1 MEKQDYI
8 QLFDK
13 FLLKQASPEEV
24 QILIQWLKSEGSFQD
39 WMDEEWDVA
48 SSGMDTDLQQKLLG
62 QIKQKISL
70 EMQQAPLKRNKYRTL
85 YLWTARIASVVILL
99 LLTGISVYRYAMEQ
113 QKMQDM
119 IVSVEKGQ
127 KANITLPDGSKVWVN
142 SDSRLIYGSRFT
154 SKERILELE
163 GEAYFEVAP
172 DKDRPFI
179 VETNDLAV
187 RALGT
192 SFNIKS
198 YEEEKDIST
207 VLMTGK
213 VEVSSSYDR
222 LILNPNERIVFD
234 KQTGHMEK
242 SSVENA
248 KEYINWKFNELTF
261 KGETFENIVHTLE
274 RYYNTRIVFES
285 ESLKKY
291 RFTGTPGN
299 TSLESILQILSLT
312 SPLSYEVKDS
322 LIILRE
328 NVKQKAYYEKALK

>member
-70 EMQQAPLKRNKYRTL
+70 EMQQAPLKRNKYRTI
-85 YLWTARIASVVILL
+85 YLWTARIASVIILL

-127 KANITLPDGSKVWVN
+127 KANVVLPDGSKVWVN

-154 SKERILELE
+154 SNLH
-163 GEAYFEVAP
+163 Y
-172 DKDRPFI
+172 
-179 VETNDLAV
+179 
-187 RALGT
+187 
-192 SFNIKS
+192 S
-198 YEEEKDIST
+198 
-207 VLMTGK
+207 
-213 VEVSSSYDR
+213 
-222 LILNPNERIVFD
+222 
-234 KQTGHMEK
+234 
-242 SSVENA
+242 
-248 KEYINWKFNELTF
+248 
-261 KGETFENIVHTLE
+261 
-274 RYYNTRIVFES
+274 
-285 ESLKKY
+285 
-291 RFTGTPGN
+291 
-299 TSLESILQILSLT
+299 
-312 SPLSYEVKDS
+312 
-322 LIILRE
+322 
-328 NVKQKAYYEKALK
+328 